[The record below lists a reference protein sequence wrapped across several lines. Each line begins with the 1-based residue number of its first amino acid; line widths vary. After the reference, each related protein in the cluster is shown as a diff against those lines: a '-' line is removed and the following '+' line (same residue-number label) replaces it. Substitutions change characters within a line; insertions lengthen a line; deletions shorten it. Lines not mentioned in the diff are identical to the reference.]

1 MCQVVPFADLRV
13 LVVSLSLFVCFS
25 LRRRLHIRIHPD
37 QHNVPFVIGTDGY
50 VRVQLNNNT
59 EHRVFSH
66 GGPYKIQ
73 NVAEGVHHLEVLLV
87 DMHMVPIIQTGGAAA
102 MNTTQFAFKP
112 NKEELDRRRKI
123 KAMEKEAVE
132 SMLTGGRMIDH
143 NNRDE
148 PSHGN
153 EERREQQ
160 QLPPPPPQPQLP
172 EPIVDVDAKRRQYA
186 LSAIG
191 TALRAQD
198 ITKKQWARI
207 KNMIKKDRSVANDD
221 FRDLLVDVEHYD
233 TKDAIE
239 FAKNLALE
247 VEVDSVEE

>member
-1 MCQVVPFADLRV
+1 
-13 LVVSLSLFVCFS
+13 
-25 LRRRLHIRIHPD
+25 
-37 QHNVPFVIGTDGY
+37 
-50 VRVQLNNNT
+50 
-59 EHRVFSH
+59 
-66 GGPYKIQ
+66 
-73 NVAEGVHHLEVLLV
+73 
-87 DMHMVPIIQTGGAAA
+87 

-247 VEVDSVEE
+247 VEVDSVDE

>member
-1 MCQVVPFADLRV
+1 MCQRSVLADVRSCCV
-13 LVVSLSLFVCFS
+13 SLFVCFS
-25 LRRRLHIRIHPD
+25 LRRRLRIRIHPD

-87 DMHMVPIIQTGGAAA
+87 DMHMVPIIRTGGAAA
-102 MNTTQFAFKP
+102 MNMTQFAFKP
-112 NKEELDRRRKI
+112 NKEEMDRRRKI
-123 KAMEKEAVE
+123 QAMEKEAVE

-148 PSHGN
+148 PSNGN
-153 EERREQQ
+153 EERREQPQ
-160 QLPPPPPQPQLP
+160 PQQPQLP
-172 EPIVDVDAKRRQYA
+172 QLPIVDLHAKRRQYA

-198 ITKKQWARI
+198 ITKIQWARI
-207 KNMIKKDRSVANDD
+207 KNMIKEDRAVANDD

-233 TKDAIE
+233 KKDAIE

-247 VEVDSVEE
+247 VDSAEE